1 MAKINSWHDGLI
13 LLLKMFIANL
23 TVLDISVDPL
33 FLGFILLAAISFCLL
48 ELCTQDIHLDQ
59 IIFSVKFY
67 HSKVQNIY
75 TARVL
80 VNCVVISISFL
91 VLIFPDPMIMG
102 NLTIFHA
109 AIFILGLYSLQVFLG
124 HRNRTLILLSPSE
137 IKTEGYALVYIL

>member
-1 MAKINSWHDGLI
+1 MAKVNSWHDGLT
-13 LLLKMFIANL
+13 LVLKMFIANL

-33 FLGFILLAAISFCLL
+33 FLGFILLTGISFCLL
-48 ELCTQDIHLDQ
+48 ELCTQDIHSDQ

-67 HSKVQNIY
+67 HTKVQNIY

-102 NLTIFHA
+102 NLTVFHA
-109 AIFILGLYSLQVFLG
+109 AIFILGLYSLQAFLE
-124 HRNRTLILLSPSE
+124 HRGTLILLNPSE
-137 IKTEGYALVYIL
+137 IKTEGCALVYIL